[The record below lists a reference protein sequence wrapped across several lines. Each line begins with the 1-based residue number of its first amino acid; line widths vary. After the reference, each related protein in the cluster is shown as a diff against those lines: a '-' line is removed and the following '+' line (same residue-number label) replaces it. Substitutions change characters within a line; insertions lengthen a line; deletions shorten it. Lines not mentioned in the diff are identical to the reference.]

1 MLLTENPYHSNH
13 APPLVRGTSY
23 KDRIE
28 NVAAYAFHQYSYM
41 NAGDVLSMISNVWE
55 DEYPIDSQS
64 IIVLL
69 KLYILYTLL
78 SKDYVWLASG
88 KDVLHKIVL
97 CIGLIDINVD
107 MWCFGIRR
115 KWYKVS

>member
-13 APPLVRGTSY
+13 VSPLVGGTSCY
-23 KDRIE
+23 RDRIE
-28 NVAAYAFHQYSYM
+28 NVATYAFHQYSYM
-41 NAGDVLSMISNVWE
+41 NAGDVLGMISTVWE

-78 SKDYVWLASG
+78 SKDYIWLASE

-97 CIGLIDINVD
+97 CIGLTDTNVGCD
-107 MWCFGIRR
+107 VLI
-115 KWYKVS
+115 